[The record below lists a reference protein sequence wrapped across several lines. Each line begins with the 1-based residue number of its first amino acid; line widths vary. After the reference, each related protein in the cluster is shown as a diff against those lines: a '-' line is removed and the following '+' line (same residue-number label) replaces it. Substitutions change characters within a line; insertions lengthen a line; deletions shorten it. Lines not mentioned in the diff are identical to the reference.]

1 MYFQITARYNIYTE
15 SIVIQILETQ
25 MTQRTFS
32 VTMTIELSDDETQ
45 RFMEMIETLDLVDA
59 MRFAIHDKFGMDRIV
74 KDDVQTDRSYHD
86 QSTH

>member
-1 MYFQITARYNIYTE
+1 M
-15 SIVIQILETQ
+15 IQILETQ